1 MIADGKHIAQQIETK
16 LLGEFANTPLKKVC
30 FVLFGNDPAS
40 IQFIKIKTNIA
51 ERLGIKVNL
60 VVGPQNIIN
69 DQALGL
75 MDEVNKGDY
84 DGIVVQLPLPKQLD
98 TEVILNEIPKE
109 KDIDV
114 LGRPSSCQEEGL
126 GVEFGKKVAPVAR
139 AVFEILDFYSIDLQG
154 KEILVVGNGRLVG
167 KPVGNELSR
176 RGISYQMVDKD
187 TDQEKKD
194 VLLINADVIISG
206 AGIPHM
212 IKPSMIKEGVV
223 LIDAGTSEQSGVL
236 VGDIDP
242 ACAEKAVLMTPVPGG
257 VGPVTVVSLF
267 ANLLEN

>member
-1 MIADGKHIAQQIETK
+1 MIADGKHIAQQIEER
-16 LLGEFANTPLKKVC
+16 LLGEFANAPLKKVC

-51 ERLGIKVNL
+51 ERLGIKVDL
-60 VVGPQNIIN
+60 VTGPQNMIT

-75 MDEVNKGDY
+75 MDEVNKKDY

-98 TEVILNEIPKE
+98 TDTILNEIPAD

-114 LGRPSSCQEEGL
+114 LGL

-139 AVFEILDFYSIDLQG
+139 AVFEILDFYNISLEN
-154 KEILVVGNGRLVG
+154 KKVLVVGNGRLVG
-167 KPVGNELSR
+167 KPVGSELSR

-187 TDQEKKD
+187 TDDDVRNEK
-194 VLLINADVIISG
+194 IQSADVIISG
-206 AGIPHM
+206 AGVPHM
-212 IKPSMIKEGVV
+212 IKPDMIKDGVV

-242 ACAEKAVLMTPVPGG
+242 ACGEKASLITPVPGG

-267 ANLLEN
+267 ANLL

>member
-1 MIADGKHIAQQIETK
+1 MIADGKHIAQLLEEK
-16 LLGEFANTPLKKVC
+16 LLGEFANAPLKKVC

-51 ERLGIKVNL
+51 ERLGIKVDL
-60 VVGPQNIIN
+60 VTGPQNMIT

-98 TEVILNEIPKE
+98 TELILNEIPKE

-114 LGRPSSCQEEGL
+114 LGKSE
-126 GVEFGKKVAPVAR
+126 KVAPVAQ
-139 AVFEILDFYSIDLQG
+139 AVLEILNFYNISLEN
-154 KEILVVGNGRLVG
+154 KKVLVVGNGRLVG
-167 KPVGNELSR
+167 KPVSKMLTEKGFAYDL
-176 RGISYQMVDKD
+176 IDKD
-187 TDQEKKD
+187 TDGSISSEKVKS
-194 VLLINADVIISG
+194 ADVIISG
-206 AGIPHM
+206 AGVPHM
-212 IKPSMIKEGVV
+212 IKPNMIKEGVV

-242 ACAEKAVLMTPVPGG
+242 ACGVKAALVTPVPGG

-267 ANLLEN
+267 ANLLY

>member
-1 MIADGKHIAQQIETK
+1 MIADGKHIAQLLEEK
-16 LLGEFANTPLKKVC
+16 LLGEFANAPLKKVC

-51 ERLGIKVNL
+51 ERLGIKVDL
-60 VVGPQNIIN
+60 VTGPQNMIT

-75 MDEVNKGDY
+75 MDEVNKGGY

-98 TEVILNEIPKE
+98 TETILNEIPKE
-109 KDIDV
+109 KDTDV
-114 LGRPSSCQEEGL
+114 LGKSE
-126 GVEFGKKVAPVAR
+126 KVAPVAR
-139 AVFEILDFYSIDLQG
+139 AVFEILDFYNISLEN
-154 KEILVVGNGRLVG
+154 KKVLVVGNGRLVG
-167 KPVGNELSR
+167 KPVGSELSR

-187 TDQEKKD
+187 TDDDVRNEK
-194 VLLINADVIISG
+194 IQSADIIISG
-206 AGIPHM
+206 AGVPHM
-212 IKPSMIKEGVV
+212 IKPDMIKDGVV

-242 ACAEKAVLMTPVPGG
+242 ACDTKAALITPVPGG

-267 ANLLEN
+267 ANLL

>member
-1 MIADGKHIAQQIETK
+1 MIADGKHIAQLLEEK
-16 LLGEFANTPLKKVC
+16 LLGEFANAPLKKVC

-51 ERLGIKVNL
+51 ERLGIKVDL
-60 VVGPQNIIN
+60 VTGPQNMIT

-75 MDEVNKGDY
+75 MDEVNKGGY

-98 TEVILNEIPKE
+98 TEAILNEIPKE
-109 KDIDV
+109 NDIDV
-114 LGRPSSCQEEGL
+114 LGKSE
-126 GVEFGKKVAPVAR
+126 KVAPVAR
-139 AVFEILDFYSIDLQG
+139 AVFEILDFYNISLEN
-154 KEILVVGNGRLVG
+154 KKVLVVGNGRLVG
-167 KPVGNELSR
+167 KPVGSELSR

-187 TDQEKKD
+187 TDDDVRNEK
-194 VLLINADVIISG
+194 IQSADIIISG
-206 AGIPHM
+206 AGVPHM
-212 IKPSMIKEGVV
+212 IKPEMVKDGVV

-242 ACAEKAVLMTPVPGG
+242 ACGVKASLITPVPGG

-267 ANLLEN
+267 ANLL

>member
-1 MIADGKHIAQQIETK
+1 MIADGKHIAQILEEK
-16 LLGEFANTPLKKVC
+16 LLGEFANAPLKKVC

-51 ERLGIKVNL
+51 EGLGIKVEL
-60 VVGPQNIIN
+60 VTGPQDIIT

-75 MDEVNKGDY
+75 MDEVNKKDY

-98 TEVILNEIPKE
+98 VDAILNEIPQE

-114 LGRPSSCQEEGL
+114 LGASQ
-126 GVEFGKKVAPVAR
+126 KDAPVAK
-139 AVFEILDFYSIDLQG
+139 AVFEILNFYNISLAG
-154 KEILVVGNGRLVG
+154 KKILVIGNGRLVG
-167 KPVGNELSR
+167 KPVAKILADKGLEYDVIDKNTDELVS
-176 RGISYQMVDKD
+176 K
-187 TDQEKKD
+187 EK
-194 VLLINADVIISG
+194 IANADIIVSG

-212 IKPSMIKEGVV
+212 IKSHMIKDGVV
-223 LIDAGTSEQSGVL
+223 LIDAGTSEQSGKL

-242 ACAEKAVLMTPVPGG
+242 ACRDKAALITPVPGG

-267 ANLLEN
+267 ANLL